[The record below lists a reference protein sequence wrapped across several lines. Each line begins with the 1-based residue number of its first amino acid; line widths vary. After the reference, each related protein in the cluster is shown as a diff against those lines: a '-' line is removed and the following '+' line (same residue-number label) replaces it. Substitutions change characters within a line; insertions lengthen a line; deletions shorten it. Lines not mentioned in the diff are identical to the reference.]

1 MNDFPLGL
9 AHLSALDLPPP
20 QFIRAAAKAGFES
33 VGLRFVAVNDVTPG
47 YPLMSDAKMFR
58 ETKSALAET
67 GLRVNDVEFLKFEP
81 TTDPGSFEA
90 LINTAAELGAKSII
104 TAPYD
109 EDLSRLG
116 DNLGEF
122 ADLTASK
129 GVQTVLEFFPW
140 TVIDDLASCWK
151 LVQNSSEHLGI
162 LVDSLH
168 FNRSNSSIELLKT
181 IPAERLPFAQLC
193 DAPVQESY
201 TFDELIY
208 AGRDERL
215 APGLG
220 EIPLK
225 EIVEALPKCT
235 PISLEVPQ
243 IAKTA
248 ELGEQSVLSELY
260 KLTSHYLNQKREQ

>member
-1 MNDFPLGL
+1 MHNTPLGL

-20 QFIRAAAKAGFES
+20 QFIRTAAEAGFES

-47 YPLMSDAKMFR
+47 YPLMSDAKMLR
-58 ETKSALAET
+58 ETKEALAET
-67 GLRVNDVEFLKFEP
+67 GLSVNDVEFLKFEP
-81 TTDPGSFEA
+81 ETNPNSFDA
-90 LINTAAELGAKSII
+90 LIDTAAELGAKSII

-109 EDLSRLG
+109 DDLTRLS
-116 DNLGEF
+116 DNLGQF
-122 ADLTASK
+122 ADLTAAK

-140 TVIDDLASCWK
+140 TVIDDLASCWQ
-151 LVQNSSEHLGI
+151 LVQNSSENLGI

-168 FNRSNSSIELLKT
+168 FNRSNSSLELLKT
-181 IPAERLPFAQLC
+181 IPAQRLPFAQLC
-193 DAPVQESY
+193 DAPVQASY

-220 EIPLK
+220 EIPLQD
-225 EIVEALPKCT
+225 IIEALPKAT

-243 IAKTA
+243 LAKTA
-248 ELGEQSVLSELY
+248 DLGERVVLNELFRVS
-260 KLTSHYLNQKREQ
+260 SHYLS

>member
-1 MNDFPLGL
+1 MNNTPLGL

-20 QFIRAAAKAGFES
+20 QFIRAAAEAGFES

-47 YPLMSDAKMFR
+47 YPLMSDAKMLR

-81 TTDPGSFEA
+81 TTDPGSFDA
-90 LINTAAELGAKSII
+90 LIETAAELGAKSII

-109 EDLSRLG
+109 DDLTRLG
-116 DNLGEF
+116 DNLGQF
-122 ADLTASK
+122 ADLTAAK
-129 GVQTVLEFFPW
+129 GIQAVLEFFPW
-140 TVIDDLASCWK
+140 TVINDLASCWA

-168 FNRSNSSIELLKT
+168 FNRSNSSIELLKS
-181 IPAERLPFAQLC
+181 IPADRLPFAQLC
-193 DAPVQESY
+193 DAPVQSSY
-201 TFDELIY
+201 TFEELIY

-220 EIPLK
+220 EISIA
-225 EIVEALPKCT
+225 EIVDALPSDIA
-235 PISLEVPQ
+235 ISLEVPQ
-243 IAKTA
+243 IKKTK
-248 ELGEQSVLSELY
+248 ELGESVVLRQLFSD
-260 KLTSHYLNQKREQ
+260 TQAYLKNR

>member
-1 MNDFPLGL
+1 MHNTPLGL

-20 QFIRAAAKAGFES
+20 QFIRAAAEAGFES

-81 TTDPGSFEA
+81 GTDPRSFDA
-90 LINTAAELGAKSII
+90 LIDTAAELGATKII

-109 EDLSRLG
+109 EDLARLA
-116 DNLGEF
+116 DNLGQF
-122 ADLTASK
+122 ADLTAAK
-129 GVQTVLEFFPW
+129 GVQAVLEFFPW
-140 TVIDDLASCWK
+140 TVINDLASCWK

-168 FNRSNSSIELLKT
+168 FNRSNSSIELLKS
-181 IPAERLPFAQLC
+181 IPADRLPFAQLC

-220 EIPLK
+220 EIPLQD
-225 EIVEALPKCT
+225 IIEALPKAT

-243 IAKTA
+243 LQRTEQIGERAMLKT
-248 ELGEQSVLSELY
+248 LLDDSLCFFRRINSI
-260 KLTSHYLNQKREQ
+260 